1 MEERVLGKEIDLLQ
15 QSIETKP
22 DVCDSIEEDDFF
34 WNELHTIVEDG
45 VEASIEE

>member
-1 MEERVLGKEIDLLQ
+1 MEGNENHPKQVDFDPI
-15 QSIETKP
+15 
-22 DVCDSIEEDDFF
+22 VCESVEEDDYF